1 MWSVG
6 YCTDIDII
14 ERELKILQSL
24 RFENVVELIEWFRDK
39 KQCFLVFE
47 YVEWVS
53 ALSLADRLFLHCFS
67 FVYSKNMLQVL
78 QEHPDGLPIEQV
90 RQLSYQLFSA
100 IYWCHSHEIIHRD
113 IKPENLLISKNFV
126 LKLCDFGFAR
136 FCNTQTT
143 ADYYTDYVRKFRSF
157 YRFVV
162 RRKTMSCSHQ
172 FVSCHL
178 NSRLQHDGIDH
189 RNYLSGMKK
198 NETLLSDH
206 K

>member
-1 MWSVG
+1 M
-6 YCTDIDII
+6 
-14 ERELKILQSL
+14 
-24 RFENVVELIEWFRDK
+24 ELIEWFREK

-53 ALSLADRLFLHCFS
+53 ASIISYRLFVHQCSSLH
-67 FVYSKNMLQVL
+67 SKNMLQVL

-143 ADYYTDYVRKFRSF
+143 ADYYTDYVRSADSFLFLRCTKNDDVMLTPVCFLPLTFKVATRWYRSPELLIG
-157 YRFVV
+157 YEEE
-162 RRKTMSCSHQ
+162 
-172 FVSCHL
+172 
-178 NSRLQHDGIDH
+178 
-189 RNYLSGMKK
+189 KK
-198 NETLLSDH
+198 NAMFASDH